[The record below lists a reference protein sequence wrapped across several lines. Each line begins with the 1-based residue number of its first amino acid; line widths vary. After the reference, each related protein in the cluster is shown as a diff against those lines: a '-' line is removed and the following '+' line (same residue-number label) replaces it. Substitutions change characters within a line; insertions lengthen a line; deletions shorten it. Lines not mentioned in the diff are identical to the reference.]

1 MADTEITVTEDVTT
15 VEVTASTPVSITTA
29 SGIGFTPFGHVSSTD
44 VQNALEEV
52 IDQFTVQTAQ
62 SGSPVEGQLFYDTDD
77 NLLQVYADT
86 SGGTQWITLLRAG
99 NASDMTKLDGGS
111 F

>member
-1 MADTEITVTEDVTT
+1 MADTEITIEENVTT
-15 VEVTASTPVSITTA
+15 VAVTASTPVTITNA

-52 IDQFTVQTAQ
+52 IDQFTVQTSQ
-62 SGSPVEGQLFYDTDD
+62 PGSPSEGQLFYDTDD

-86 SGGTQWITLLRAG
+86 PGGTQWITLLRAG
-99 NASDMTKLDGGS
+99 SASDMTKLDGGS

>member
-1 MADTEITVTEDVTT
+1 MADTEITITEDVTT
-15 VEVTASTPVSITTA
+15 VAVTASTPVSITTA
-29 SGIGFTPFGHVSSTD
+29 GGIGFTPFGHVGSTN

-52 IDQFTVQTAQ
+52 IDQFSVQATNPE
-62 SGSPVEGQLFYDTDD
+62 SPAEGQLFYDTDD

-86 SGGTQWITLLRAG
+86 DGGTQWITLLRAG
-99 NASDMTKLDGGS
+99 SATDMTKLDGGS

>member
-1 MADTEITVTEDVTT
+1 MADTEITIVEDVTT
-15 VEVTASTPVSITTA
+15 VEVTASTPVTITTA
-29 SGIGFTPFGHVSSTD
+29 GGIGFTPFGHVSSTN

-52 IDQFTVQTAQ
+52 IDQFTVQTAAP
-62 SGSPVEGQLFYDTDD
+62 GSPIEGQLFYDTDD

-86 SGGTQWITLLRAG
+86 DGGTQWITLLRAG
-99 NASDMTKLDGGS
+99 TADDMTKLDGGS

>member
-1 MADTEITVTEDVTT
+1 MADTEITVEEDVTT
-15 VEVTASTPVSITTA
+15 VAVTASTPVSITTA
-29 SGIGFTPFGHVSSTD
+29 SGIGFTPFGHVGSTD

-62 SGSPVEGQLFYDTDD
+62 PGSPVEGQLFYDTDD

-99 NASDMTKLDGGS
+99 SASDMTKLDGGS

>member
-1 MADTEITVTEDVTT
+1 MADTEITIEEDVTT
-15 VEVTASTPVSITTA
+15 VAVTASTPVSITNA

-52 IDQFTVQTAQ
+52 IDQFTVQTSQ
-62 SGSPVEGQLFYDTDD
+62 PGSPTEGQLIYHTDD

>member
-1 MADTEITVTEDVTT
+1 MADTEITIEEDVTT
-15 VEVTASTPVSITTA
+15 VAVTASTPVTITNA

-52 IDQFTVQTAQ
+52 IDQFTVQTSQ
-62 SGSPVEGQLFYDTDD
+62 PGSPLEGQLFYDTDD

-86 SGGTQWITLLRAG
+86 PGGPQWITLL
-99 NASDMTKLDGGS
+99 KQWQIQ
-111 F
+111 FK

>member
-1 MADTEITVTEDVTT
+1 MADTEITIEEDVTT
-15 VEVTASTPVSITTA
+15 VAVTASTPVTITNA
-29 SGIGFTPFGHVSSTD
+29 SGIGFTPFGHVSQTD

-52 IDQFTVQTAQ
+52 IDQFTVQTSQ
-62 SGSPVEGQLFYDTDD
+62 PGSPSEGQLFYDTDD

-86 SGGTQWITLLRAG
+86 PGGTQWITLLRAG
-99 NASDMTKLDGGS
+99 SASDMTKLDGGS

>member
-1 MADTEITVTEDVTT
+1 MADTEITIEEDVTT
-15 VEVTASTPVSITTA
+15 VAVTASTPVTITNA

-52 IDQFTVQTAQ
+52 IYQFTVQTSQ
-62 SGSPVEGQLFYDTDD
+62 PGSPSEGQLFYDTDD

-86 SGGTQWITLLRAG
+86 PGGTQWITLLRAG
-99 NASDMTKLDGGS
+99 SASDMTKLDGGS

>member
-1 MADTEITVTEDVTT
+1 MADTEITIEEDVTT
-15 VEVTASTPVSITTA
+15 VAVTASTPVTITNA

-52 IDQFTVQTAQ
+52 IDQFTVQTSQ
-62 SGSPVEGQLFYDTDD
+62 PGSPSEGQLFYDTDD
-77 NLLQVYADT
+77 NLLQVYAAT
-86 SGGTQWITLLRAG
+86 PSGTQWITLLRAG

>member
-1 MADTEITVTEDVTT
+1 MADTEITVEEDVTT
-15 VEVTASTPVSITTA
+15 VAVTASTPVSITTA
-29 SGIGFTPFGHVSSTD
+29 SGIGFTPFGHVGSTD

-62 SGSPVEGQLFYDTDD
+62 PGSPVEGQLFYDTDD

>member
-1 MADTEITVTEDVTT
+1 MADTEITVEEDVTT
-15 VEVTASTPVSITTA
+15 VAVTASTPVSITTA
-29 SGIGFTPFGHVSSTD
+29 SGIGFTPFGHVGSTD

-52 IDQFTVQTAQ
+52 IDQFTVQAAQ
-62 SGSPVEGQLFYDTDD
+62 PGSPVEGQLFYDTDD

-99 NASDMTKLDGGS
+99 SASDMTKLDGGS

>member
-1 MADTEITVTEDVTT
+1 MADTEITIEEDVTT
-15 VEVTASTPVSITTA
+15 VAVTASTPVTITNA
-29 SGIGFTPFGHVSSTD
+29 SGIGFTPFGHVSSPA

-52 IDQFTVQTAQ
+52 IDQFTVQTSQ
-62 SGSPVEGQLFYDTDD
+62 PGSPSEGQLFYDTDD

-86 SGGTQWITLLRAG
+86 PGGTQWITLLRAG
-99 NASDMTKLDGGS
+99 SASDMTKLDGGS